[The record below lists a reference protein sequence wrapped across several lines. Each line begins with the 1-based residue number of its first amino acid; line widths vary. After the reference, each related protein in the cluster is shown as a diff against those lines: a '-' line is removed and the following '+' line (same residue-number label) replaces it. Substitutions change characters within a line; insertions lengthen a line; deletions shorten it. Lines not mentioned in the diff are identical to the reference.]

1 MDTIDIR
8 YGPLDIIEALPGM
21 GEVGMAVVELYRS
34 EEFSILGAEVWESMV
49 KSSVFFESLSQ
60 VDKDRMIF
68 RGPDDTKKIPVVPV
82 SYYFK
87 NQSYQFETFKK
98 RLSSFFEGYPH
109 LGDSE
114 KVVCLRQ
121 CLEGRV
127 AEYFESRPDD
137 ETQSYS
143 KAVLMLENRY
153 KAPVNETLAVAEL
166 SAMTQKPDESELDF
180 RDRIGEKLADAYPE
194 ISLCEREKML
204 LSHFCKGISHGP
216 RREYIITIYRPE
228 TMDAALRA
236 YRRHAAKSAIL
247 NSDPE
252 GYVARSNDEV
262 VEREA
267 ELVSVPCGECALI
280 QKECEREVGLDV
292 MTHGERLGFQKEC
305 EREMVVVMNRAETW
319 QGEWSHGE
327 RSRFQEEC
335 EREMGVDVT
344 DGTETGQGEWDQ
356 DIDLQLATEV
366 PWECWEIRRL
376 CEYGAFRPIL
386 PDIAG
391 VGFAGWLQSSEMDLP
406 PKLPLPACRGRPPDV
421 LFTTVSDMLHSA
433 AVNDHRS
440 VLSDMWN
447 EIGLA
452 HEGVG
457 CDMSMLYDV
466 MGEQPVWNSE
476 DSRFPNGHSG
486 VLGDSDVRT
495 GIFWPSSSVSAMDV
509 WWIVD
514 LGKPPDFLHSGT
526 VQSALH
532 KMWMFGSGRPP
543 DNSGTSFIGIFTDR
557 FRFATCGMHEL
568 FFHRFLG
575 AEPGKPPNIQSDAS
589 WCLVSEL
596 LFHRYSCTGPCVPLC
611 VPLEVVH
618 SMQIKSSIEVCSHIC
633 DNAFLECV
641 GLLRLPSYTALWVVM
656 IYAGFMVF
664 LSCTL
669 MPEGTSGP
677 LDEQHGRGDG
687 EDEAVLVGNSHILWC
702 CT

>member
-49 KSSVFFESLSQ
+49 KSSVFFESLSR

-82 SYYFK
+82 SYHFK
-87 NQSYQFETFKK
+87 NQSYQFETFKR

-109 LGDSE
+109 LDDCD
-114 KVVCLRQ
+114 KAVCLRQ

-127 AEYFESRPDD
+127 AEYFESRPDG
-137 ETQSYS
+137 ETQFYS
-143 KAVLMLENRY
+143 RAILMLENRY
-153 KAPVNETLAVAEL
+153 EA
-166 SAMTQKPDESELDF
+166 
-180 RDRIGEKLADAYPE
+180 
-194 ISLCEREKML
+194 
-204 LSHFCKGISHGP
+204 P
-216 RREYIITIYRPE
+216 RREYIMLSGPE
-228 TMDAALRA
+228 TMNAALRA
-236 YRRHAAKSAIL
+236 DGRHAATSAIL
-247 NSDPE
+247 NSDPKR
-252 GYVARSNDEV
+252 GVARSNDEV
-262 VEREA
+262 VETEAEQGA
-267 ELVSVPCGECALI
+267 ELVSVPCGECTLI

-335 EREMGVDVT
+335 EREMGVGVVT
-344 DGTETGQGEWDQ
+344 DGTEAGQGEWDQ

-376 CEYGAFRPIL
+376 REYGAFRPIL

-406 PKLPLPACRGRPPDV
+406 SKLPLPACRGRPPDV

-452 HEGVG
+452 HENVE

-466 MGEQPVWNSE
+466 MGERPVWNSE
-476 DSRFPNGHSG
+476 DSRFPNVHSD

-495 GIFWPSSSVSAMDV
+495 GMFWPSSSVSAMDV

-514 LGKPPDFLHSGT
+514 LGKPPDFLRSGT

-589 WCLVSEL
+589 WCFVSEL

-687 EDEAVLVGNSHILWC
+687 EDEAVLVGNSHILQC

>member
-8 YGPLDIIEALPGM
+8 YGPLDVIGALQGF
-21 GEVGMAVVELYRS
+21 GEEEISELEFFRSQAFSDLSAEKWENMINTMA
-34 EEFSILGAEVWESMV
+34 
-49 KSSVFFESLSQ
+49 FFESLSQ
-60 VDKDRMIF
+60 TDKDRMIF

-82 SYYFK
+82 SYHFK
-87 NQSYQFETFKK
+87 NQSYQFETFKR

-109 LGDSE
+109 LDDCD
-114 KVVCLRQ
+114 KAVCLRQ

-127 AEYFESRPDD
+127 AEYFESRPDG
-137 ETQSYS
+137 ETQFYS
-143 KAVLMLENRY
+143 RAILMLENRY
-153 KAPVNETLAVAEL
+153 GAP
-166 SAMTQKPDESELDF
+166 
-180 RDRIGEKLADAYPE
+180 RG
-194 ISLCEREKML
+194 
-204 LSHFCKGISHGP
+204 
-216 RREYIITIYRPE
+216 EYIMLSGPE
-228 TMDAALRA
+228 TMNAALRA
-236 YRRHAAKSAIL
+236 DGRHAATSAIL
-247 NSDPE
+247 NSDPKW
-252 GYVARSNDEV
+252 GVARSNDEV
-262 VEREA
+262 VETEAEQGA
-267 ELVSVPCGECALI
+267 ELVSVPCGECTLI

-335 EREMGVDVT
+335 EREMGVGVVT

-356 DIDLQLATEV
+356 DIGLQLATEV

-376 CEYGAFRPIL
+376 SEYGAFRPIL

-391 VGFAGWLQSSEMDLP
+391 VGFAGWLQSSDMDWP
-406 PKLPLPACRGRPPDV
+406 SKLPLPECRGRPPDV

-440 VLSDMWN
+440 VLSDLWN

-452 HEGVG
+452 HESVE

-466 MGEQPVWNSE
+466 MDERPVWNSE
-476 DSRFPNGHSG
+476 DSRFPNVHSD

-514 LGKPPDFLHSGT
+514 LGKPPDFLRSGT

-611 VPLEVVH
+611 APLEVVH
-618 SMQIKSSIEVCSHIC
+618 SVQIKSSIEVCSHVC

-669 MPEGTSGP
+669 MPEDTSGP